1 MTKLLTPLLL
11 VLVSYAVQAQKLEPK
26 KRIPVPDH
34 VVQSKITNRA
44 YQLYISF
51 PSNYSTQDTV
61 HYPVLYALDGL
72 YYNQTLDQTRAVL
85 EWASMLE
92 NVIIISISSGLN
104 FEEWFITRTAD
115 YTPSASTTNEAALTK
130 NYAFAAGKLKSGQAD
145 KFLASIK
152 QEIVPLIDKHYKTN
166 ADRGIAGHSFGGLF
180 AAYCLIHSPEYF
192 SRYGIN
198 SPSLWWDNQKLLLES
213 KAALDKYPSLKA
225 KVFISVGEKE
235 GKSMVSA
242 AEQFANDLK
251 ARTQPGI
258 TVEWQLFE
266 KENHFSV
273 PPAAFSRTLRVLYGK

>member
-1 MTKLLTPLLL
+1 MKKLRTALLL
-11 VLVSYAVQAQKLEPK
+11 LLLSSAVQAQKLAPK
-26 KRIPVPDH
+26 KRIPEPDH
-34 VVQSKITNRA
+34 IIQSKITNHA

-51 PSNYSTQDTV
+51 PSKYSTQDTV
-61 HYPVLYALDGL
+61 LHPVLYVLDGL
-72 YYNQTLDQTRAVL
+72 YYNQTLDQTRIVMD
-85 EWASMLE
+85 WANMLE
-92 NVIIISISSGLN
+92 DVIIVSISSGSN
-104 FEEWFITRTAD
+104 FEEWFIARTAD

-130 NYAFAAGKLKSGQAD
+130 NYAFGTGKLKSGQAE

-152 QEIVPLIDKHYKTN
+152 QEISPFIDKHYKTN

-213 KAALDKYPSLKA
+213 KAVLDKYPSLKA
-225 KVFISVGEKE
+225 RVFISAGEKE

-242 AEQFANDLK
+242 AEQLANDLK
-251 ARTQPGI
+251 VRIQQGL

-273 PPAAFSRTLRVLYGK
+273 APATFSRTLKVLYGK